1 MKEDDDVGTES
12 AREKV
17 ANPGGGGG
25 GGVAGGAKKKKA
37 KNRKKKAAT
46 AAVIPKSSEDNL
58 EFDDEVARSVH
69 EVNKI
74 LGTSP
79 AVSGTNFNNLS
90 ISFRCL
96 TIDS

>member
-17 ANPGGGGG
+17 ANPGGCGGG
-25 GGVAGGAKKKKA
+25 GGAGAKKKKA

-46 AAVIPKSSEDNL
+46 AAMIPKSSEDNL

-79 AVSGTNFNNLS
+79 AVSGSTKYLVQTYDLS
-90 ISFRCL
+90 VSF
-96 TIDS
+96 